1 MSRKEELNS
10 KLKMIIH
17 NQKCSHNNLI
27 PTLEACENQLINTVF
42 EETHGEKLYLDH
54 VISHLKN
61 LSIEKELDNCPEVVT
76 MIDNLISFKR
86 FIKDLKKGSKG
97 ERFARNALNK
107 LSIPCSILENIQLSY
122 GDTTTEGDVIVI
134 AKNGVFII
142 EVKYSDNDMC
152 ITRDG
157 FYVPANNQVVSLGA
171 RNVLEQIANERYV
184 VANVL
189 SEKLGI
195 QDIQSLQDKIHSV
208 ILFANNKKRLYDQS
222 LSENVLYCYNIS
234 SYISTFDNGIVL
246 TQDEINDY
254 LSDLQNN
261 SENTEYTIDFD
272 LDALRESFVEG
283 LCMLENVESLSSA
296 STKQQPTENT
306 ISEKSTKKRWKFDW
320 ISAGIGGLAT
330 GLGFACYKCYTIA
343 KTA

>member
-1 MSRKEELNS
+1 MSRKEDLNL
-10 KLKMIIH
+10 KLGMIIH
-17 NQKCSHNNLI
+17 NQKCTHNDLI
-27 PTLEACENQLINTVF
+27 PILEACENQLITTIF

-54 VISHLKN
+54 VIDHLKN
-61 LSIEKELDNCPEVVT
+61 LSVERGLDNCPEVIT
-76 MIDNLISFKR
+76 MIDNLISFKS

-97 ERFARNALNK
+97 ERFARKALNRIY
-107 LSIPCSILENIQLSY
+107 IPCSILENIQLSY
-122 GDTTTEGDVIVI
+122 NDSTTEDD
-134 AKNGVFII
+134 FII
-142 EVKYSDNDMC
+142 IAQNGIFIVEVKYSDNDMC

-157 FYVPANNQVVSLGA
+157 FYVPTHNPDVSLGT

-189 SEKLGI
+189 AEKLGI

-222 LSENVLYCYNIS
+222 LSDNVLYCYNIS

-254 LSDLQNN
+254 ISVLQNN

-283 LCMLENVESLSSA
+283 LCMLEKAESLSSA
-296 STKQQPTENT
+296 STRPQPTENT
-306 ISEKSTKKRWKFDW
+306 LSEKPTKKRWEFDW
-320 ISAGIGGLAT
+320 ISAGIGGLAA

>member
-1 MSRKEELNS
+1 MSRKEDLNL
-10 KLKMIIH
+10 KLETIIH
-17 NQKCSHNNLI
+17 NQKCAHNDLI
-27 PTLEACENQLINTVF
+27 PILEACEKLLITTVF
-42 EETHGEKLYLDH
+42 EETHGEKIYLDH

-61 LSIEKELDNCPEVVT
+61 LSVEKDLDNCSEVVT

-97 ERFARNALNK
+97 ERFAKNALNR

-134 AKNGVFII
+134 TQNGIFII
-142 EVKYSDNDMC
+142 EVKYSDHDMC

-189 SEKLGI
+189 AEKLGI

-254 LSDLQNN
+254 ISVLQNN

-283 LCMLENVESLSSA
+283 LCMLEKSESLSSA
-296 STKQQPTENT
+296 PTRPQPTENT
-306 ISEKSTKKRWKFDW
+306 FPEKPTKKRWEFDW
-320 ISAGIGGLAT
+320 ISAGIGGLAA